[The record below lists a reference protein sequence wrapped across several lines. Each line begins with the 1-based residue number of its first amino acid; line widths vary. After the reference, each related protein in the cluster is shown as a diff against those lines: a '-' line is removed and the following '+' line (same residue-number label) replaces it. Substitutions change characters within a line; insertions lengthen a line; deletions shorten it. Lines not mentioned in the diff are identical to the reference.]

1 MNLDV
6 GASRFCFYSGSL
18 RQVSSVPTNVRSLD
32 HCRHGNA
39 LERVDPVMIHG
50 LNPETLVMRHELSD
64 DAWVAIRP
72 RLAEDRAMSP
82 V

>member
-1 MNLDV
+1 
-6 GASRFCFYSGSL
+6 
-18 RQVSSVPTNVRSLD
+18 LD

-39 LERVDPVMIHG
+39 LERVDPVVIQV
-50 LNPETLVMRHELSD
+50 LEWESQLMRHELSD
-64 DAWVAIRP
+64 DAWVAARP